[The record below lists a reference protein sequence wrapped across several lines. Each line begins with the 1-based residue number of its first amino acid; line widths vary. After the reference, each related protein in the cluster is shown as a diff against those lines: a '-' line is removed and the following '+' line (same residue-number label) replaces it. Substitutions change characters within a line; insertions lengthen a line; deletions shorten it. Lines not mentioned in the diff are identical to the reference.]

1 MRILKQIK
9 EPTEKNVIWAKA
21 NSSGTYDE
29 FIWGVKGWEPLGGS
43 GGGGGGPET
52 DPIYLSQKPTL
63 ATKADVDAKI
73 AAILVNEM
81 TEEQVEAIVEEAIQT
96 AQISGQIATETWV
109 NSQLATIPV
118 VHDPEVFTVADPV
131 VATFG
136 LDKVPLFI
144 SEVLVLN
151 GDTALYYLQATDYSI
166 EGRNITIINP
176 TLTSG
181 WRVKVLYTYMY
192 GS

>member
-1 MRILKQIK
+1 MKVVKSLH
-9 EPTEKNVIWAKA
+9 EPQDKNVIWARP
-21 NSSGTYDE
+21 NDTGTYDE
-29 FIWGVKGWEPLGGS
+29 LIWGNKGWEAFGGS
-43 GGGGGGPET
+43 GGGGGPET

-73 AAILVNEM
+73 AAALVNEM

-96 AQISGQIATETWV
+96 AQTSGQIATETWV

-118 VHDPEVFTVADPV
+118 VHVPEVFTVADPV

-136 LDKVPLFI
+136 LDKIPLFI
-144 SEVLVLN
+144 SEALVLN